1 MGIFAKRNVF
11 VMMKG
16 PEISCARNH
25 YQLENY
31 IIIDFQPHC
40 SLHFYWKGAKCN
52 DSSVFDCVP
61 DLSYIVFCVK
71 FCNFHHGT
79 GKTCKF
85 PYLDNQSVVQCK
97 NVGLKC
103 VI

>member
-52 DSSVFDCVP
+52 DHCEVRGIISS
-61 DLSYIVFCVK
+61 
-71 FCNFHHGT
+71 
-79 GKTCKF
+79 GKEI
-85 PYLDNQSVVQCK
+85 QSDF
-97 NVGLKC
+97 
-103 VI
+103 